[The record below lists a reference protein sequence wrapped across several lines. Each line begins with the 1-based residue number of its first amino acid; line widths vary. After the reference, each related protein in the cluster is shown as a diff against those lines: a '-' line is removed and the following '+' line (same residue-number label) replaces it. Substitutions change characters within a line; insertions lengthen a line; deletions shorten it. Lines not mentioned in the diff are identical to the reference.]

1 MQDNIKMIKD
11 MDLEHFN
18 LQMVENMLANG
29 CVDYNMDQDNL
40 QKIMDKLQKEF
51 GERANQLHLI
61 VD

>member
-1 MQDNIKMIKD
+1 MIKD

-18 LQMVENMLANG
+18 LQMVENMLVNG

-51 GERANQLHLI
+51 GERAN
-61 VD
+61 